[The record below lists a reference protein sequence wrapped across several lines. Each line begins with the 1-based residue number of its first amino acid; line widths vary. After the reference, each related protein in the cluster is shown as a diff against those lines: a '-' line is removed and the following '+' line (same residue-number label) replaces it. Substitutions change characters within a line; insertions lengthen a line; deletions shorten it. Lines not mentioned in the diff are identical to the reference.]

1 MVNTNCSKMVS
12 GQKVPLTK
20 GKIQIQSE
28 GGEFYIRKIEMEKI
42 DGIPDQFLK

>member
-1 MVNTNCSKMVS
+1 MINTNCCKIEN

-28 GGEFYIRKIEMEKI
+28 GGEFFIRKITVENIK
-42 DGIPDQFLK
+42 GIPVEILK